1 MRFLIDLGMV
11 WVCLG
16 PRFRRIL
23 EVERRSSAEKVDFLR
38 LFLGCVFGMFE
49 EGSRSLGQKGSA
61 EGAGPVG
68 DSFER
73 FVIDFGG
80 VRGFVFEGFWRLE
93 SCLEWKH
100 PNCKCR

>member
-1 MRFLIDLGMV
+1 MADGLDGKKRFFDSFFG
-11 WVCLG
+11 
-16 PRFRRIL
+16 
-23 EVERRSSAEKVDFLR
+23 D
-38 LFLGCVFGMFE
+38 LFLLVLKGVP
-49 EGSRSLGQKGSA
+49 GSLAQKGSA